1 MATLHTV
8 NKSPFE
14 RNSLD
19 TCVHHLAAGD
29 SVLMIEDAV
38 IGARKGSSAQIL
50 LEAAMKNSSLYVLG
64 GDLAARGL
72 SADDIVA
79 GVKVVDYGD
88 FVDLV
93 TQHDRTVAWL

>member
-14 RNSLD
+14 RNALD
-19 TCVHHLAAGD
+19 TCVKHLSAGD
-29 SVLMIEDAV
+29 SVLMLEDAV
-38 IGARKGSSAQIL
+38 IGARKGSSSVALI
-50 LEAAMKNSSLYVLG
+50 EAAMQSGTVYLLA

-72 SADDIVA
+72 SADDVVP
-79 GVKVVDYGD
+79 GTKVVDYGG

-93 TQHDRTVAWL
+93 TGHDRTVAWL

>member
-19 TCVHHLAAGD
+19 TCVKHLSAGD
-29 SVLMIEDAV
+29 SMLMIEDAV
-38 IGARKGSSAQIL
+38 IGARQGSTAAAL
-50 LEAAMKNSSLYVLG
+50 VEAAMKSGTVYLLG
-64 GDLAARGL
+64 SDLAARGM
-72 SADDIVA
+72 SPEDVVA
-79 GVKVVDYGD
+79 GTKIVDYGG

-93 TQHDRTVAWL
+93 TGHDRTVAWL

>member
-19 TCVHHLAAGD
+19 TCVRHLSAGD

-38 IGARKGSSAQIL
+38 IGARKGSTAASLI
-50 LEAAMKNSSLYVLG
+50 EAALKSGTVYVLG
-64 GDLAARGL
+64 ADLAARGL
-72 SADDIVA
+72 KAEDIVP
-79 GVKVVDYGD
+79 GTQVVDYTG

-93 TQHDRTVAWL
+93 TSHDRAVSWL

>member
-19 TCVHHLAAGD
+19 TCVKHLAAGD
-29 SVLMIEDAV
+29 TLLMIEDAV
-38 IGARKGSSAQIL
+38 IGARKGSSM
-50 LEAAMKNSSLYVLG
+50 AALVETALKSGTVCVLG
-64 GDLAARGL
+64 GDLAARGI
-72 SADDIVA
+72 SPEDMVP
-79 GVKVVDYGD
+79 GMQVVDYGG

-93 TQHDRTVAWL
+93 AGTDRTVAWL